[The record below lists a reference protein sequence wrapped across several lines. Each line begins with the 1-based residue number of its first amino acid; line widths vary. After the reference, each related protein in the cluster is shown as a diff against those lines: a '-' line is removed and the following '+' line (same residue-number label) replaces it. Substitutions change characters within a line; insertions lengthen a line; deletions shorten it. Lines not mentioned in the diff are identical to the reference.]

1 MLISHYKAATG
12 TTRITFWQSI
22 LRLLVS
28 GLTVQSIS
36 PTLFKRPN
44 TEHWDPIQNMAI
56 RKPST
61 AQPPLP
67 SETSPLL
74 NDQLHDGFGAENGQS
89 QRDEGEQPQE
99 GVKRSEEHTSE
110 LQSHS

>member
-1 MLISHYKAATG
+1 
-12 TTRITFWQSI
+12 
-22 LRLLVS
+22 
-28 GLTVQSIS
+28 
-36 PTLFKRPN
+36 
-44 TEHWDPIQNMAI
+44 MAI

-99 GVKRSEEHTSE
+99 GVKDMGNKVYAVLPAIAIGVCDVPSYIGTSQ
-110 LQSHS
+110 L